1 MTRTVT
7 MGYIAARQEKPAACA
22 KAGRSINKS
31 AGFVLAGAGTI
42 AIMVK

>member
-1 MTRTVT
+1 MTRTIT
-7 MGYIAARQEKPAACA
+7 MGYITARREKPAAHA